1 MEEERK
7 LGAPEEKAASPA
19 ADGAQGIPLPA
30 GTDRP
35 EAPAA
40 CDAPEA
46 MPAAS
51 ETQAGSR
58 RRAGG
63 NTRSV
68 RRVGSESRGK

>member
-35 EAPAA
+35 EH
-40 CDAPEA
+40 
-46 MPAAS
+46 
-51 ETQAGSR
+51 
-58 RRAGG
+58 
-63 NTRSV
+63 RSV
-68 RRVGSESRGK
+68 RRAGSNACCK